1 MKGKHLI
8 EALKRKFRF
17 VSDADLRRE
26 LGISHVALLNWRK
39 RSITP
44 RMVAD
49 LVSRLSGERL
59 QGSELVKDLMGHFET
74 DVLQQLGQTI
84 GLSNQALQNYKN
96 RRAVTA
102 RQMAGLGRTAYL
114 SGQQGLRKTA
124 IRPLVEFFPLRKAPS
139 LHKVK
144 FDLFSTKDEKG
155 KVHPYLDGLRTE
167 LNAHNGVYIF
177 FDSRGQAIYVGRAR
191 LQTLWKE
198 MLSAFN
204 RGREV
209 QKIRRVRHPS
219 RKVAY
224 KTSDEKSRQIRER
237 SVPLHE
243 LAGYFSA
250 YHVDLGL
257 IDEIESLLVR
267 SFANDILNIRM
278 EQFGHQ
284 RSVSAEKKRG
294 KKK

>member
-1 MKGKHLI
+1 MKGKQLI
-8 EALKRKFRF
+8 EALKKKLRF
-17 VSDADLRRE
+17 QTDTELRRE

-39 RSITP
+39 RTITP
-44 RMVAD
+44 QMVAAV
-49 LVSRLSGERL
+49 VSRLCAERVR
-59 QGSELVKDLMGHFET
+59 GRELIDDLMARFET
-74 DVLQQLGQTI
+74 DALKQLGRTV

-96 RRAVTA
+96 RRTVTV
-102 RQMAGLGRTAYL
+102 RQVAGLTRTAYL
-114 SGQQGLRKTA
+114 AGQQGLRKSA
-124 IRPLVEFFPLRKAPS
+124 IRPIVEFFPIQKAPS
-139 LHKVK
+139 LHKAK
-144 FDLFSTKDEKG
+144 LDLFSTKDEKG
-155 KVHPYLDGLRTE
+155 RVHPYLDGLRTE

-204 RGREV
+204 RAREV

-257 IDEIESLLVR
+257 IDEVESLLVR
-267 SFANDILNIRM
+267 SFANDVLNIRM
-278 EQFGHQ
+278 ERFAHQ
-284 RSVSAEKKRG
+284 RSVSA
-294 KKK
+294 KKKKKK

>member
-1 MKGKHLI
+1 MKGKQLVK
-8 EALKRKFRF
+8 ALKKKLR
-17 VSDADLRRE
+17 SQTDTELRRE

-39 RSITP
+39 RTITP

-49 LVSRLSGERL
+49 LVSRLCVERVT
-59 QGSELVKDLMGHFET
+59 GREFIDDLMSRFGT
-74 DVLQQLGQTI
+74 DVLSQLARTVGV
-84 GLSNQALQNYKN
+84 SNQALQNYKK
-96 RRAVTA
+96 RRAVTPL
-102 RQMAGLGRTAYL
+102 QVAGLTRTAYL
-114 SGQQGLRKTA
+114 SGQQGLRKSA
-124 IRPLVEFFPLRKAPS
+124 IRPIVEFFPLQKAPS
-139 LHKVK
+139 LHKAK
-144 FDLFSTKDEKG
+144 LDLFSTKDEKG

-204 RGREV
+204 RAREI

-243 LAGYFSA
+243 LAAYFSA

-257 IDEIESLLVR
+257 IDEVESLLVR
-267 SFANDILNIRM
+267 SFANDVLNVRM
-278 EQFGHQ
+278 ERFAHQ
-284 RSVSAEKKRG
+284 RSVSAR
-294 KKK
+294 KKKKK

>member
-1 MKGKHLI
+1 MKGKQLI
-8 EALKRKFRF
+8 EAFKKKFRF
-17 VSDADLRRE
+17 ETDTDLRRE

-39 RSITP
+39 RSITT
-44 RMVAD
+44 RMMAD

-59 QGSELVKDLMGHFET
+59 KGSELIDDLMGRFGT
-74 DVLQQLGQTI
+74 DVLQQLGRTI
-84 GLSNQALQNYKN
+84 GVSNQAIQNYRK
-96 RRAVTA
+96 RRAVTV
-102 RQMAGLGRTAYL
+102 RQVVGLARTAFL

-124 IRPLVEFFPLRKAPS
+124 IRPIVEFFPLRKAPS
-139 LHKVK
+139 LHKAK

-204 RGREV
+204 RAREV

-257 IDEIESLLVR
+257 IDEIESMLVR
-267 SFANDILNIRM
+267 SFANDVLNMRM
-278 EQFGHQ
+278 ERFGHQ
-284 RSVSAEKKRG
+284 RSVSAR